1 MNSTNLDLSGHCRR
15 FYSNNECN
23 GCTKAHCH
31 RTKRLVQKLQSLKLF
46 FRVSSGYLLPREEL
60 KDFYTHINNN
70 RICLNFYLFSECHE
84 RHSSGHQHIEMSTQ
98 KDKLKP
104 EPIEAVTL
112 GGPMVSDAYFQE
124 TMACDC
130 KFCAKKREELGEEFG
145 YSNIGNVSN
154 SNEENHE
161 KELKTEKEINSKK
174 SIKTDKL
181 IQRNEENTKNNYF
194 EKDVNERK
202 KKKNSEERSE
212 ESREKSEDEEKPQKK
227 QKKTKKEKVEK
238 KEETSK
244 KVPKKTKKTD
254 TEKKE
259 RKKEDSDSEDNEK
272 IFKSKSKKKFEEPEI
287 NDDKLKATKKKQSSS
302 KKDDKNKRS
311 KKKKEESESS
321 EQNSSNQ
328 PSEDEEEEVKRNES
342 QDEEEQEVCARCR
355 QKGIICEFLPCNH
368 RNFCMVCAEKIYR
381 EVNKKCSICLRK
393 IELFKI

>member
-145 YSNIGNVSN
+145 YSTIGNVSN

-227 QKKTKKEKVEK
+227 QKKTKK
-238 KEETSK
+238 
-244 KVPKKTKKTD
+244 
-254 TEKKE
+254 
-259 RKKEDSDSEDNEK
+259 
-272 IFKSKSKKKFEEPEI
+272 
-287 NDDKLKATKKKQSSS
+287 DKLKSTKKKQISS

-311 KKKKEESESS
+311 KKNKEESESS

>member
-1 MNSTNLDLSGHCRR
+1 MNSTYVDLSGHCRK
-15 FYSNNECN
+15 FYSNNECK

-46 FRVSSGYLLPREEL
+46 YRVSSGFLLPREEL
-60 KDFYTHINNN
+60 KDFYNHINNN

-145 YSNIGNVSN
+145 FSNIGNVSN

-161 KELKTEKEINSKK
+161 
-174 SIKTDKL
+174 
-181 IQRNEENTKNNYF
+181 IQRNEENTKNNDF
-194 EKDVNERK
+194 ERDTRDRK

-212 ESREKSEDEEKPQKK
+212 ESREKNEDVEKPQKK

-238 KEETSK
+238 KEEKEEISK
-244 KVPKKTKKTD
+244 KISKKTKKTD
-254 TEKKE
+254 TDKKE
-259 RKKEDSDSEDNEK
+259 RKREDSDSEDNEK
-272 IFKSKSKKKFEEPEI
+272 IIKTKSKKKLEETEI
-287 NDDKLKATKKKQSSS
+287 NNDKLKAAKKKQSSS
-302 KKDDKNKRS
+302 KKEDKNKKS
-311 KKKKEESESS
+311 KKKKDSSESS

-328 PSEDEEEEVKRNES
+328 PSEDEDEEVKRNES

>member
-130 KFCAKKREELGEEFG
+130 KFCAKKREEFG
-145 YSNIGNVSN
+145 FSNIGNVSK

-161 KELKTEKEINSKK
+161 KELNSEREINSKN

-181 IQRNEENTKNNYF
+181 IQRNEENTKNNDLD
-194 EKDVNERK
+194 KDTRDRK

-212 ESREKSEDEEKPQKK
+212 ESREKSEDEERPQKK
-227 QKKTKKEKVEK
+227 QKKTKKEKVERREE

-244 KVPKKTKKTD
+244 KVSKKTKKID
-254 TEKKE
+254 KKE
-259 RKKEDSDSEDNEK
+259 RKKEDSDDDNEK
-272 IFKSKSKKKFEEPEI
+272 IIFKTKSKKKLEEPEI
-287 NDDKLKATKKKQSSS
+287 NNDKLKATKKKQSSS
-302 KKDDKNKRS
+302 KKEDKKKS
-311 KKKKEESESS
+311 KKKKEASESS

-328 PSEDEEEEVKRNES
+328 PSEDEEEEVKKNES
-342 QDEEEQEVCARCR
+342 ENEEEQEVCARCR